1 MHFGTK
7 SLLLI
12 TLTTMVGFQIL
23 FFWNEFLEPW
33 TPIWV
38 QGIDSSMNEVRSTI
52 MLIQVFGIAV
62 LFVDYVTRFDEIKH
76 PFWQGLAV
84 ATCMIGWLFQ
94 MFVYFLDSAYLT

>member
-94 MFVYFLDSAYLT
+94 MFAYFLDSAYLT

>member
-1 MHFGTK
+1 MLFGTK
-7 SLLLI
+7 SLLFI

-38 QGIDSSMNEVRSTI
+38 QGIDSSMNEIRSTI
-52 MLIQVFGIAV
+52 MLIQAFGIAV

-84 ATCMIGWLFQ
+84 ATCMIGWLSQ